1 MSISLFAIKSF
12 IDDWPQKS
20 FLHEIIWQLHCGIDI
35 ESSPLQCTEEDS
47 YFSFLPLAHVYD
59 QIIESYCIYKGSSI
73 GFWRGVRLRF
83 ISLNEF
89 SLPSIYLT
97 VCLWLPML
105 NLSNVFFVALNLQ
118 DIRFLMEDIQE
129 LKPSMFCGVP
139 RVYDRIYSGI
149 LFFYTSHWI
158 ICIYIYI
165 YIFFFFH
172 SKRWP

>member
-83 ISLNEF
+83 IHFNEF
-89 SLPSIYLT
+89 FLHLFIWLYLFDLPTWFSCFKIAGHQVSDGWHPGTEAFY
-97 VCLWLPML
+97 VLWG
-105 NLSNVFFVALNLQ
+105 S
-118 DIRFLMEDIQE
+118 
-129 LKPSMFCGVP
+129 
-139 RVYDRIYSGI
+139 
-149 LFFYTSHWI
+149 
-158 ICIYIYI
+158 
-165 YIFFFFH
+165 
-172 SKRWP
+172 